1 MKKNRFVEEVAAV
14 IEKKDK
20 LSQKYAYMSTLA
32 RNKIR
37 ETQELLQNAQK
48 DVEEIIESAKFLQS
62 MV

>member
-1 MKKNRFVEEVAAV
+1 
-14 IEKKDK
+14 
-20 LSQKYAYMSTLA
+20 MSTLA
-32 RNKIR
+32 RNKIG